1 MEFEFDD
8 NLSAVRDLSESIF
21 SAKSGVDRLRE
32 VEAPAVS
39 TPNCGS
45 SSPTPTF
52 WEFLCQ
58 RKSGE
63 RDSEC

>member
-32 VEAPAVS
+32 VES
-39 TPNCGS
+39 T
-45 SSPTPTF
+45 
-52 WEFLCQ
+52 
-58 RKSGE
+58 SGFDAE
-63 RDSEC
+63 LW